1 MLVEVCVFVLRRC
14 SSRWSAAVR
23 APRSCG
29 SASWSWHGTEIPVQQ
44 VSELATHFLTR
55 FSLIPI
61 SRVFCRGAAA
71 AGTGEEAPGGC
82 SRWGPET
89 STRWFSGTE
98 GSRSGR
104 RARGSS
110 KAVLSG
116 KQVDTHIQ
124 TVCTDQI
131 RFACGRFSQS
141 PSLRLSRRETPYW
154 DSPRLIFCRRGR
166 RSEARWRRQRG
177 RPFLLEGWRL
187 ICREPR
193 KRKGRGRKNAPH
205 SKHRCFSS
213 ENNWRRLMPPAETR
227 VTQSR
232 TPVELSW
239 WIAMMWIIVNVL
251 KKWEKKHRVYKN
263 NTLST

>member
-1 MLVEVCVFVLRRC
+1 MTLHVSGGECVCPQALFQSLERCGQSAQELRVCQLELARHRD
-14 SSRWSAAVR
+14 SSAAGEWTR
-23 APRSCG
+23 NSL
-29 SASWSWHGTEIPVQQ
+29 SHSI
-44 VSELATHFLTR
+44 LT
-55 FSLIPI
+55 LIPI
-61 SRVFCRGAAA
+61 SRVFCRGATA
-71 AGTGEEAPGGC
+71 AGTGEDAPGGC

-98 GSRSGR
+98 GSQSGR

-116 KQVDTHIQ
+116 KHVDTHIQ

-213 ENNWRRLMPPAETR
+213 ENNWRRLKPPAETR

-251 KKWEKKHRVYKN
+251 KKWEKKA
-263 NTLST
+263 